1 MAFDTSPLLLLSSSS
16 FSENHATIFFPGKG
30 LFKALFKGP
39 ISATYIF
46 ELKRPPPLPFGT
58 FPKILPFWKCHRP
71 KGKTILTRWQLFLA
85 GEAGYGWVHFDIWTP
100 LHHQPGER
108 LQKVNLVNLKKDIS
122 LELLS
127 KNMQL

>member
-1 MAFDTSPLLLLSSSS
+1 M
-16 FSENHATIFFPGKG
+16 
-30 LFKALFKGP
+30 
-39 ISATYIF
+39 
-46 ELKRPPPLPFGT
+46 
-58 FPKILPFWKCHRP
+58 PKTP
-71 KGKTILTRWQLFLA
+71 ILTRWQIFLA